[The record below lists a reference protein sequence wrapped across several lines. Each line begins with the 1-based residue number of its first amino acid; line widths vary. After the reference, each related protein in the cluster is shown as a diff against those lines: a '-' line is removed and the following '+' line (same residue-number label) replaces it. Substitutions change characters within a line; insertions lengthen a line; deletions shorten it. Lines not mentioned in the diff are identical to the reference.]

1 MSSVTK
7 ALLDM
12 TQLWYQCKEQ
22 LKITQATLQRK
33 EQLIDIMKG
42 ELEALRVD
50 NKQLRYQL
58 FCASC
63 RAYLDRKKQGTPS
76 NVRPVL
82 TVLGYKTNDTLFHPH
97 SL

>member
-1 MSSVTK
+1 MSSATK

-22 LKITQATLQRK
+22 LEITQATLQRK

-58 FCASC
+58 LCSSC
-63 RAYLDRKKQGTPS
+63 RAYLDRKKPG
-76 NVRPVL
+76 
-82 TVLGYKTNDTLFHPH
+82 DTIECSPCPYCIGI
-97 SL
+97 

>member
-1 MSSVTK
+1 MSAATK

-12 TQLWYQCKEQ
+12 TQLWYQCKEN
-22 LKITQATLQRK
+22 LEITQATLQRK

-58 FCASC
+58 LCSSC
-63 RAYLDRKKQGTPS
+63 RAYLDRKKPGDAIECSPC
-76 NVRPVL
+76 PYCI
-82 TVLGYKTNDTLFHPH
+82 GI
-97 SL
+97 

>member
-1 MSSVTK
+1 MSSATK

-22 LKITQATLQRK
+22 LEITQATLQRK
-33 EQLIDIMKG
+33 EQLIDIMKR

-58 FCASC
+58 LCASC
-63 RAYLDRKKQGTPS
+63 RAYLDRKKSG
-76 NVRPVL
+76 
-82 TVLGYKTNDTLFHPH
+82 DTIECSPCPYCIGI
-97 SL
+97 